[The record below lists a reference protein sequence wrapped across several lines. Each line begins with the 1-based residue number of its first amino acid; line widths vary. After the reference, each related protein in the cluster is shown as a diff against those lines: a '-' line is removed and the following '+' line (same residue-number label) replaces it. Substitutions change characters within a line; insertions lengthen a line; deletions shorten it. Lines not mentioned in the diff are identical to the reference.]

1 MEHFKTVY
9 DLLKHEDTA
18 ITNFAPQLDMFKQ
31 LLQQQQR
38 ELDSLQFKKEKLNK
52 ITQDFQ
58 RMGSIDTAFREI

>member
-9 DLLKHEDTA
+9 DLLKNEDIA

-38 ELDSLQFKKEKLNK
+38 ELDSLQFKKEKLTK

>member
-9 DLLKHEDTA
+9 DLLKNEDIA

-52 ITQDFQ
+52 I
-58 RMGSIDTAFREI
+58 G